1 MSRDDA
7 GSFRTQPGL
16 RVHTNRNLRLSS
28 IGAMGFDM
36 DHTLAVYNTDNFN
49 RLCFDLAVE
58 RLVLDLGYPPA
69 VRGVR
74 WDPDAAIRGLVVDK
88 RLGNVLKIDGH
99 GHLTRVR
106 HGDRFLDKDE
116 RRRRYPRG
124 RIRIGNARYRVF
136 DTLFDLPEGCL
147 YSGIVALMENG
158 LELGKSWRALFDDI
172 RHTIDTLHADGTL
185 KTRIIADLDRY
196 FLKDPDLVAT
206 LERLRS
212 GGRCLFLLTNSEA
225 DYTAAVMNHLVG
237 GAPGSWE
244 DLFNL
249 VVCFARKPGFF
260 LSRGAGE
267 PIPEGQ
273 YELMPN
279 RSGRCFNGGDA
290 FFLEKA
296 IGHRGDEILY
306 FGDHT
311 FGDILRSKKS
321 VGWRTAMIV
330 PEVAEEAV
338 ALWPLRREQRELLAV
353 EDHLEDLVLERDRL
367 VAEGRDHGQ
376 RAADLDR
383 RMGESLGRR
392 ARLQRKVRGVL
403 NPHWE
408 SVFREGR
415 AASRFGRQV
424 MEFSCIYTA
433 RVSNLLRY
441 PADKFFSRPLE
452 VLPHDRWI
460 LTDR

>member
-7 GSFRTQPGL
+7 GTLRPHPGL

-28 IGAMGFDM
+28 IRAMGFDM
-36 DHTLAVYNTDNFN
+36 DHTLAVYNTENFN
-49 RLCFDLAVE
+49 RLCFELAAE
-58 RLVLDLGYPPA
+58 RLVIERGYPPE
-69 VRGVR
+69 VRSVP

-88 RLGNVLKIDGH
+88 KLGTILKIDAH

-116 RRRRYPRG
+116 RRRGYPRG

-147 YSGIVALMENG
+147 YSGIVALAEKG
-158 LELGKSWRALFDDI
+158 LDLGVSWRTLYDDI
-172 RHTIDTLHADGTL
+172 RGTVDTLHADGTL
-185 KTRIIADLDRY
+185 KTRIIADLGRY

-212 GGRCLFLLTNSEA
+212 GGRRLFLLTNSEA

-244 DLFNL
+244 DLFDL

-260 LSRGAGE
+260 VARGKGE
-267 PIPEGQ
+267 PIPAGE
-273 YELMPN
+273 YDLMPN
-279 RSGRCFNGGDA
+279 RSGHCFNGGDA

-296 IGHRGDEILY
+296 IGHSGDEILY

-330 PEVAEEAV
+330 PEVAEEAD

-353 EDHLEDLVLERDRL
+353 EEHLEDLVLERDRL
-367 VAEGRDHGQ
+367 AELDQDNGDRG
-376 RAADLDR
+376 ADLDR
-383 RMGESLGRR
+383 RMGEALGRR
-392 ARLQRKVRGVL
+392 ARLQRKVRGAL

-415 AASRFGRQV
+415 AASRFGRQI

-460 LTDR
+460 LSDR